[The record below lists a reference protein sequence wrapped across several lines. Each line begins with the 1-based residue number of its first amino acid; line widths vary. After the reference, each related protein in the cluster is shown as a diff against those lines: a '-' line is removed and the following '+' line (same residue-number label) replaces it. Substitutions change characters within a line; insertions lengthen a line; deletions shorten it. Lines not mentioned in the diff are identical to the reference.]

1 MQQPLDDRE
10 FCVQISVT
18 NHCNLSCRHC
28 YRDVRKAFA
37 DEFST
42 AELIELLHQVRD
54 QARRLGREPSVVFSG
69 GEPLSR
75 GDLGLL
81 VRVAHSLDIVTYINT
96 NGTLVTPEI
105 AQALR
110 DWGIMAVQVSLDGPT
125 ADTHDRVRGRGNFER
140 TLQGVQ
146 HLLEVGI
153 EVMYK
158 VTLMPGINSD
168 RIPEF
173 YELANRQGVQVLSFA
188 RLIAIGPGARLQQL
202 TIQDYRQT
210 LEAIAYQAHRSPFTR
225 TEIRDAGFDRAF
237 SLDYGQHFQSEEGL
251 SFMAI
256 DANGTAYAGRRTPIE
271 LGNWRESSL
280 AELWEHPVLQELRSR
295 RITGKCQGC
304 ELFAVCGGGS
314 RAAAYGATGDYMA
327 PDPHCWY
334 EPGTGERLTEVAAVA
349 LPVVS

>member
-1 MQQPLDDRE
+1 MQQPLDERE

-42 AELIELLHQVRD
+42 SELIELLQQVRSM
-54 QARRLGREPSVVFSG
+54 AERLGREPSVVFSG

-75 GDLGLL
+75 PDLGLL
-81 VRVAHSLDIVTYINT
+81 VRVAHSLGIVTYLNT
-96 NGTLVTPEI
+96 NGTLVTREV
-105 AQALR
+105 AEALR

-125 ADTHDRVRGRGNFER
+125 AETHDKIRGRGNFER
-140 TLQGVQ
+140 TLVGVQ
-146 HLLEVGI
+146 HLLELGI
-153 EVMYK
+153 EVMFK
-158 VTLMPGINSD
+158 VTLMPGINAD

-173 YELANRQGVQVLSFA
+173 YELANRLGVHVVSFA
-188 RLIAIGPGARLQQL
+188 RLIGIGPGARLQQL
-202 TIQDYRQT
+202 TMQAYRT
-210 LEAIAYQAHRSPFTR
+210 ALEAIAYQAHHSPITK

-237 SLDYGQHFQSEEGL
+237 SLNYGQHFQSEEGL

-256 DANGTAYAGRRTPIE
+256 DANGTAFAGRRTPIE

-280 AELWEHPVLQELRSR
+280 EALWEHPVLQELRGR
-295 RITGKCQGC
+295 KIHGKCQSC

-314 RAAAYGATGDYMA
+314 RAAAFGTTGDYMA

-334 EPGTGERLTEVAAVA
+334 EPGVGERLQEVAPVA